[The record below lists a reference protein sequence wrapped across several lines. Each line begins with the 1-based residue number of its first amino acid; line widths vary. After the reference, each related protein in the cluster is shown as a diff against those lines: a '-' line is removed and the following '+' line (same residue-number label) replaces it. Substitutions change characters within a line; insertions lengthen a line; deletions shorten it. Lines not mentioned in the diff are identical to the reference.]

1 MISAI
6 EPLRALAAKAFA
18 EFFFTVAR
26 EIYPRY
32 GFAVLG
38 EDEFGAPLTLG

>member
-18 EFFFTVAR
+18 EFFFSVAR
-26 EIYPRY
+26 ETIRDT
-32 GFAVLG
+32 GLRCLAK
-38 EDEFGAPLTLG
+38 ANSARR